1 MPPVSEILMF
11 SAALVAAGAVSGLLA
26 GLFGVGGGAIL
37 VPVFYQVYGLLG
49 VPDTVRTHIAV
60 GTSLAIIVPTSIRSF
75 QAHRARGAVDM
86 QVLRDWVIWI
96 PVGTILA
103 SVVAAYVS
111 GEFLRVVFM
120 MLMLLIAL
128 KMFFN
133 QEHWRLGTEMP
144 GGVLNGLAGGT
155 IGLLS
160 GLMGVGGGTLTNLW
174 MTLWNRRVHQAVAT
188 SSGVG
193 VLISIPGLLGY
204 VWAGWGHAD
213 LPPFSTGFIN
223 WITVILVIPLSLF
236 FAPYGARLAHRLSR
250 RQLEV
255 CFAIFLLVIAVRF
268 AVSLF

>member
-1 MPPVSEILMF
+1 MPPLSEILIF
-11 SAALVAAGAVSGLLA
+11 AAALVAAGAVSGLLA

-37 VPVFYQVYGLLG
+37 VPVFYQVYGMLG
-49 VPDTVRTHIAV
+49 VPDAVRTHVAI

-75 QAHRARGAVDM
+75 QTHRASGAVDM
-86 QVLRDWVIWI
+86 QALKGWIVWI
-96 PVGTILA
+96 PLGTILA
-103 SVVAAYVS
+103 AVVASHVS

-133 QEHWRLGTEMP
+133 QEHWRLGTDMP
-144 GGVLNGLAGGT
+144 DGFLNGLAGGA
-155 IGLLS
+155 IGLFS
-160 GLMGVGGGTLTNLW
+160 GLMGVGGGTLTTLW
-174 MTLWNRRVHQAVAT
+174 MTLWNRTVHQSVAT

-204 VWAGWGHAD
+204 IWAGWGD
-213 LPPFSTGFIN
+213 PGLPPFSTGFIN

-236 FAPYGARLAHRLSR
+236 FAPYGARLAHRLGR

-255 CFAIFLLVIAVRF
+255 CFAIFLLVISARF
-268 AVSLF
+268 LVSLF